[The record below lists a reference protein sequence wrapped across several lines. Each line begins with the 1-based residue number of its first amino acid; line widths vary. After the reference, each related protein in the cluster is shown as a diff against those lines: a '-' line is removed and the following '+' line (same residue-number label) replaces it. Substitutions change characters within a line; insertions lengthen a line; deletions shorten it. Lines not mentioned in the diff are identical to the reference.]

1 MVSRTITLL
10 LTMLLASSLA
20 AAASAEIYTWED
32 ANGVNFTDDS
42 SSVPE
47 KFREQFFTETG
58 IPPESTTL
66 QVKVSMS
73 RQDKLGASKESKAA
87 VRLANLEQKKIAAE
101 ATKQKQL
108 QAEEFQNTLQSLVF
122 YIEILAVLGVF
133 LFVIWMITIVD
144 IVRNEF
150 MSPSIKTVWL
160 LLVLL
165 LPLIGMLAY
174 MFWGSPYKCIRVVAR
189 NCSEPGHGV
198 GMISGC

>member
-10 LTMLLASSLA
+10 LTMLLANSLA
-20 AAASAEIYTWED
+20 TVASAEIYKWED

-47 KFREQFFTETG
+47 KFREQFFAETDV
-58 IPPESTTL
+58 PPESTTL
-66 QVKVSMS
+66 QVKVRMS
-73 RQDKLGASKESKAA
+73 RQNKLGASKESMAA

-108 QAEEFQNTLQSLVF
+108 QAEEFQKTLQSLVF
-122 YIEILAVLGVF
+122 YIEILAALGVF

-144 IVRNEF
+144 IVRSAF
-150 MSPSIKTVWL
+150 MTPSIKTVWL

-174 MFWGSPYKCIRVVAR
+174 MYCGSQYKCIRMVSR

-198 GMISGC
+198 GVISGC